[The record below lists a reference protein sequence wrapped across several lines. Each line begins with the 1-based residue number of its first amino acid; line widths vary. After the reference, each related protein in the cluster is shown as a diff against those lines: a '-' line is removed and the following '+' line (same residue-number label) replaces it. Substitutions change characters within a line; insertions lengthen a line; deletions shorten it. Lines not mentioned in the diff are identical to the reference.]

1 MHHHISR
8 NAMYL
13 HISRNADCRAMPT
26 KQKRGEGEGEGGGVL
41 VNTELDTDLSP
52 NSIMFHPRFDDDDDD
67 AALE

>member
-13 HISRNADCRAMPT
+13 HISWNADCRAMPT
-26 KQKRGEGEGEGGGVL
+26 KEKGGGGGGGVL

>member
-13 HISRNADCRAMPT
+13 HISWNADCRAMPT
-26 KQKRGEGEGEGGGVL
+26 KQKRGGGVL

>member
-13 HISRNADCRAMPT
+13 HISWNADCRAMPT
-26 KQKRGEGEGEGGGVL
+26 KEKRGGGGVL

-67 AALE
+67 DALE

>member
-1 MHHHISR
+1 MYAPPYIKER
-8 NAMYL
+8 NVPPYIMERRL
-13 HISRNADCRAMPT
+13 QSNAN
-26 KQKRGEGEGEGGGVL
+26 KREGRGRGGGGL

>member
-13 HISRNADCRAMPT
+13 HISWNADCRAMPT
-26 KQKRGEGEGEGGGVL
+26 KEKGGGVL

-52 NSIMFHPRFDDDDDD
+52 NSIMFHPRFDDDDDV
-67 AALE
+67 ALE

>member
-13 HISRNADCRAMPT
+13 HISWNADCRAMPT
-26 KQKRGEGEGEGGGVL
+26 KEKREGVL